1 MILDADTLERGLCLF
16 DSLIGEDQVQ
26 SRALEA
32 SWETFSGLPGA
43 PRGGAESEVQRR
55 RRHLEWYLF
64 ESGGADALLATWR
77 ERADPE
83 LRPHAAAFM
92 ESEVGLFMVKTVD
105 ADGATVLE
113 EVAGLG
119 SFLLETAGAR
129 APVTPGDLI
138 VGRLFPVGEGRHRS
152 SPVVG
157 VFRSEF
163 LLEAIGADLDRLRQE
178 REQSILRISQAELE
192 TMFWDREPVPAGGGG
207 ATAGEHAEDA
217 ARRCLEL
224 GGLDTQDARDLVGV
238 FRALPYDPEA
248 LTPGVGDPLAAA
260 LERLAFE
267 TDVDLDR
274 ARALLL
280 ELWTQPATTAETT
293 DDAPGPTPEPEG
305 DPARALEAFDQAR
318 RAGVDVESSITVLER
333 QLGLSGDE
341 DNEDLEH
348 EAPDFP
354 GVVAAMIEEF
364 LWDIARQDGQE
375 ASTALEPVRM
385 LGEFAGHVGV
395 FENLGARDLLTFC
408 AFWSIERGGIASAS
422 QARDLLTG
430 VGRFC
435 AWAETHHDLPLVEAF
450 GAQLEELGDSL
461 PRTAAANGALGG
473 AASEGSGEVWEL
485 VELTGSKARI
495 ASGAGSTREVC
506 LPTAVETHLRSG
518 DVLRAEVDEV
528 GAMRVLRCY
537 PPQARAL
544 LCTSGDGAERN

>member
-16 DSLIGEDQVQ
+16 DTLIGEDQVQ
-26 SRALEA
+26 ARALEA
-32 SWETFSGLPGA
+32 SWESFPGLPGDT
-43 PRGGAESEVQRR
+43 RGRTVSEVQSR

-64 ESGGADALLATWR
+64 ELGGADALLATWR

-92 ESEVGLFMVKTVD
+92 ESEVGLFLVKSVEP
-105 ADGATVLE
+105 DGATALE

-119 SFLLETAGAR
+119 SFFLETAGTR
-129 APVTPGDLI
+129 VTVAPGDLI

-152 SPVVG
+152 SPVAG

-163 LLEAIGADLDRLRQE
+163 LLEAIRADLDRMREE
-178 REQSILRISQAELE
+178 RAQTILRISQAELE
-192 TMFWDREPVPAGGGG
+192 TMFWGRGAVPEGGGG
-207 ATAGEHAEDA
+207 AATGKDAEVA
-217 ARRCLEL
+217 AQRCLEL
-224 GGLDTQDARDLVGV
+224 GGLEPQDARELVGL
-238 FRALPYDPEA
+238 FRALPYDPER
-248 LTPGVGDPLAAA
+248 LTPGVDDPLAAA

-267 TDVDLDR
+267 TDVDLNR
-274 ARALLL
+274 ARVLLL
-280 ELWTQPATTAETT
+280 EVWTQSATTTDTT
-293 DDAPGPTPEPEG
+293 ADEPGSSTDPGG

-318 RAGVDVESSITVLER
+318 RTGVDVQSSITALEHH
-333 QLGLSGDE
+333 LGLGEDDDE
-341 DNEDLEH
+341 DEVEH

-354 GVVAAMIEEF
+354 GVVAAMVEEF
-364 LWDIARQDGQE
+364 LWDIAREDGQE
-375 ASTALEPVRM
+375 ASLALEPVRM

-408 AFWSIERGGIASAS
+408 AFWSIERGGITSAS
-422 QARDLLTG
+422 EARALLTG

-450 GAQLEELGDSL
+450 GADLEELGDSL
-461 PRTAAANGALGG
+461 PRAAAANGALG
-473 AASEGSGEVWEL
+473 AASEGTGEVWEL

-495 ASGAGSTREVC
+495 ASGGGSTREVC

-528 GAMRVLRCY
+528 GAVRLFRCY

-544 LCTSGDGAERN
+544 LCTGGDGAERN

>member
-16 DSLIGEDQVQ
+16 DTLIGEDQVQ
-26 SRALEA
+26 ARALEA
-32 SWETFSGLPGA
+32 SWETFPA
-43 PRGGAESEVQRR
+43 VPRDTRGGAESEVQCR
-55 RRHLEWYLF
+55 RRHLECYLF
-64 ESGGADALLATWR
+64 ESAGADTLLPTWR

-92 ESEVGLFMVKTVD
+92 ESEVGLFMVETVE
-105 ADGATVLE
+105 ADGAAVLE

-129 APVTPGDLI
+129 ETVAPGDLI

-152 SPVVG
+152 SPVAG

-163 LLEAIGADLDRLRQE
+163 LLEAIGADLDRMREE
-178 REQSILRISQAELE
+178 REQTILRISQAELE
-192 TMFWDREPVPAGGGG
+192 TMFWGREAVPEGGGG
-207 ATAGEHAEDA
+207 AATGKHTEDA
-217 ARRCLEL
+217 AQRCLEL
-224 GGLDTQDARDLVGV
+224 GGLDPQDARELVGV
-238 FRALPYDPEA
+238 FRALPYDPEI
-248 LTPGVGDPLAAA
+248 LTPGVDDPLAAA

-267 TDVDLDR
+267 SDVDLNR

-280 ELWTQPATTAETT
+280 ELWTQSATTAETT
-293 DDAPGPTPEPEG
+293 ADEPGATPEPDG

-318 RAGVDVESSITVLER
+318 RTGVDVQSSITAL
-333 QLGLSGDE
+333 QHHLGLGEDE
-341 DNEDLEH
+341 DEVEH

-364 LWDIARQDGQE
+364 LWDIAREDGQE

-422 QARDLLTG
+422 QARALLTG

-450 GAQLEELGDSL
+450 GADLEELGDSL
-461 PRTAAANGALGG
+461 PRAAAANGALGG
-473 AASEGSGEVWEL
+473 APSEGTGEVWEL

-495 ASGAGSTREVC
+495 ASGGGSTREVC

-528 GAMRVLRCY
+528 GALRVFRCY